1 MLRQRTRSGASA
13 PESGTTLLELIMT
26 VAIMGVAF
34 ASLLGGMFTFSYGAS
49 AHQHQA
55 SGAQYIRE
63 YAEAVAGTTYQA
75 CATPAS
81 YVPTTFAV
89 PATWVAAPIV
99 VTYWNGAAF
108 VAACAPDSGL
118 QRVHLSLSD
127 VRDAET
133 IDVVKR
139 AP

>member
-1 MLRQRTRSGASA
+1 MLTQRTRSGALT
-13 PESGTTLLELIMT
+13 PESGTTLMELLMT
-26 VAIMGVAF
+26 VAILGVAF
-34 ASLLGGMFTFSYGAS
+34 ASLIGGMFTFSYGAS

-55 SGAQYIRE
+55 NGAEYIRE
-63 YAEAVAGTTYQA
+63 YAEAAAGTPYQV

-89 PATWVAAPIV
+89 PANWVAAPIV

-108 VAACAPDSGL
+108 VATCPPDSGL

-127 VRDAET
+127 VRDSET
-133 IDVVKR
+133 IDIVKR
-139 AP
+139 AS